1 MANEI
6 LNSLLR
12 IKIDGELNIGNMM
25 NSKRWSKNKCLNSRI

>member
-12 IKIDGELNIGNMM
+12 IKIDGELNISLTGH
-25 NSKRWSKNKCLNSRI
+25 SLGGSLA

>member
-12 IKIDGELNIGNMM
+12 IKIDGELNISLTGH
-25 NSKRWSKNKCLNSRI
+25 SLGGALA

>member
-12 IKIDGELNIGNMM
+12 IKIDGELNISLTGH
-25 NSKRWSKNKCLNSRI
+25 SQGGALA